1 MKPKKLVIS
10 AFGPYADRMELDFE
24 RLGGGGL
31 YLITG
36 DTGAGKTTIFD
47 AITFALYGEA
57 SGEVRKGEMFR
68 SKYAKPEVRTFVE
81 LTFTYQGKDY
91 TVKRNPEYLRPKDRG
106 QGMTMEKAN
115 AELIFPDERQPVTKI
130 SEVTKAVTELL
141 GLDQRQFRQ
150 IAMIAQGDFQKLLLA
165 GTANRSEIFRKMFH
179 TEIYQELQNRL
190 REEAKAR
197 WKTYDEKKRSISQ
210 YLDNVVCPE
219 DARWKKEFDRL
230 KKENFNGQVMRGME
244 LLAQCIEWDEEQLRM
259 LKEEQRALYGEIEKK
274 NQLLGKIKERQTR
287 QAEKE
292 QKENERKL
300 LLPEVE
306 EKKKKSEQAEKEAGI
321 CEKLEEQI
329 REEKACLE
337 LLRKMKQEQEAMTQ
351 LQKELQET
359 AEAKGKLQEE
369 QENAKKELEQQKARK
384 EKLSGTEVEL
394 ARTEQKETYAAEQ
407 VQQLSAYCEEIGK
420 TADEEAAKKEEE
432 NALCEKIKETEQAAG
447 KAAEEAEKL
456 AGQDKVCEKLQ
467 EEKENVRRKI
477 FTLAEAK
484 KQLEKTTDEALQLAG
499 QLKQLQREEEKLQ
512 ADRTATAEQMAK
524 RSSAALQQEKFRQ
537 ERETLENLLKS
548 WEWACKELEEKQSAY
563 RDGIQKRD
571 NLRKTYQAMESLF
584 LDAQAGILAE
594 KLTEGEPC
602 PVCGAIHHPQPAK
615 RAEHTPDKATLDQKK
630 EELREQEETAAGQS
644 EAAGNCSRRVK
655 ELREQL
661 TACLLKKMPHERE
674 EKQGN
679 GLTETDK
686 ESSFQEENET
696 QRFLPMSDSLFCQ
709 EAVKKAEQLQE
720 EESKQK
726 VRQTE
731 YAELEK
737 TQTRQQENLETLK
750 KAIAGA
756 QADLGR
762 AEGTQK
768 ALEEQLNKE
777 IAEAEKEPGVEE
789 VTASAERKGSTEKK
803 GAAEDRDY
811 AETDDRNFL
820 VGQIEKVLSFW
831 ENRQKQCGEEFAAAQ
846 AKMKRR
852 AECIALQ
859 KEAESSQKKDHEQ
872 LQRVR
877 SCLEVLQSDRK
888 RWNEKEE
895 KLLETLEQQRKEI
908 KSADQF
914 ENIAEISFTEKQFL
928 EILTDTEKQL
938 WVRSMQEQRYWKEKQ
953 ETLEKQKR
961 NLLAQKE
968 ELQRIQLEIQ
978 AETQKIEQ
986 REKTIREK
994 ELLEAKRKAEQ
1005 KALQERIQEKETK
1018 LAGKEEKELLE
1029 HIKGWETQKEQRKAA
1044 QKTAKEE
1051 LDAVQKNLT
1060 EVQAALAAI
1069 QTLEAADEEA
1079 DLQGQ
1084 QLPSETELQE
1094 NLEMLSGR
1102 KQELDQRYNEQYHAA
1117 NTNQNV
1123 YQAVQTQQSQMQEV
1137 EEEYKWVN
1145 ALADTATGNVT
1156 GKRKIDLETYAQM
1169 AYFDR
1174 ILRKAN
1180 VRFLTMSQGQYE
1192 LKRQEDGG
1200 NIKSKAGLE
1209 LNVIDHYNGTERS
1222 VRTLSGGESFQ
1233 ASLSLALGLSDEI
1246 QSYAGGIQLDSMF
1259 VDEGFGS
1266 LDAES
1271 LNQAVKALEGLAEG
1285 NCLVGIISHVPEL
1298 KDRIERKIV
1307 VTKNRSRDGVG
1318 SRAVIE

>member
-31 YLITG
+31 YLSTG
-36 DTGAGKTTIFD
+36 DTEAVKTTIFD

-165 GTANRSEIFRKMFH
+165 GTADRSEIFRKMFH

-789 VTASAERKGSTEKK
+789 VTASAERKGSAEKK

-986 REKTIREK
+986 KEKTIREK

-1298 KDRIERKIV
+1298 KDRIEKKIV